1 MGEVGDDHGGDYE
14 ADHGVRHVPGVH
26 RQCLSGHRRRVGP
39 HYHPVDQQARG
50 QCPAGIQHQ
59 QQRQNQVPI
68 LRDEVTAILG
78 KPQRQVTFG
87 VVVVEYDLS
96 NGEKLV
102 VEYKQVGFMLEVSSY
117 RLEVGNDF
125 S

>member
-1 MGEVGDDHGGDYE
+1 MG
-14 ADHGVRHVPGVH
+14 
-26 RQCLSGHRRRVGP
+26 S

-50 QCPAGIQHQ
+50 GCAAGIQYQ

-117 RLEVGNDF
+117 RLEAGNNVR
-125 S
+125 